1 MFTGLKK
8 QIGNY
13 KFRQNLK
20 KVARKKHMVNLQDAR
35 SIAIIYLVQDEKIF
49 RMIKNIQKNLSEN
62 KREVMVVGYIDRPD
76 IPTYCI
82 VPDSGYYFNQ
92 NEIDWL
98 KIPKNDFLKKF
109 IKKEFDILIDL
120 SEDDMFTLKY
130 LSGLS
135 VAKLKVGKYSVF
147 HEKIMDL
154 MIDTKKEE
162 SIEYFIDQALYYLR
176 AINNKR
182 VNF

>member
-1 MFTGLKK
+1 MFSGIKK
-8 QIGNY
+8 YIGNY
-13 KFRQNLK
+13 KFQRAMK
-20 KVARKKHMVNLQDAR
+20 KVTRKKHMVNLLDAR
-35 SIAIIYLVQDEKIF
+35 SIAIIYLVADEKTF
-49 RMIKNIQKNLSEN
+49 RLIKDIQKNLSEN
-62 KREVMVVGYIDRPD
+62 KREVMVIGYIDRPD

-82 VPDSGYYFNQ
+82 VPDMGYYFNQ

-98 KIPKNDFLKKF
+98 SIPKNDYLKKF
-109 IKKEFDILIDL
+109 VKKDFDILIDL
-120 SEDDMFTLKY
+120 SDDDMFTLKY

-135 VAKLKVGKYSVF
+135 QAKLKVGKYSPL

-154 MIDTKKEE
+154 MIDTNKDK
-162 SIEYFIDQALYYLR
+162 SLDYFIDQALYYLR